1 MGAGAGGVPLHPDEA
16 GRLLRAFADAEQAAA
31 AFGSKFFLFEHFDV
45 DRRTACVVGQ
55 RSNPAHE
62 LRRPE
67 VPSRS
72 VDEIAHGALRLEDAA
87 NALDGGGRD
96 ASDNRHFRRG
106 ACPALVRGETI
117 GAQPGPLCERF
128 ELFGVRMR
136 HIDDD
141 AARLSR
147 RPHACARGFAQ
158 IAGRRIRRQRDGDDL
173 AMLFRTGD
181 NSMGR
186 IGQGH
191 VGQSPKGRENVVAF
205 VLVEDGGEDVPPGMG
220 DHRGGVGWG

>member
-16 GRLLRAFADAEQAAA
+16 GRLLRPFADAEQAPA
-31 AFGSKFFLFEHFDV
+31 AFGSQLLLFEHFDV
-45 DRRTACVVGQ
+45 DRQIPRAVGQ
-55 RSNPAHE
+55 RANPAHE
-62 LRRPE
+62 LRGPE
-67 VPSRS
+67 VSSRS
-72 VDEIAHGALRLEDAA
+72 VDEVAHGALRLQDAA
-87 NALDGGGRD
+87 NALDRSGRD

-106 ACPALVRGETI
+106 AGPALVRGEAI

-128 ELFGVRMR
+128 ELFGIRMR

-141 AARLSR
+141 VARLSG
-147 RPHACARGFAQ
+147 RPHARARGVAQ

-181 NSMGR
+181 NSMSR
-186 IGQGH
+186 IGRGH